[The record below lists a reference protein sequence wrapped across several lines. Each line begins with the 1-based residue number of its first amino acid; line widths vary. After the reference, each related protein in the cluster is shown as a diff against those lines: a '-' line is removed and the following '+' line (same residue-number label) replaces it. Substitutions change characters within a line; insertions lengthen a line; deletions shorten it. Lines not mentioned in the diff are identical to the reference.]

1 MTSLPPIPEIVDE
14 AFNDEAEEA
23 YGNAPHPRLRSVL
36 GQVFWKRGEPSH
48 TGQGSTVSS
57 VTSKPNRVSRF
68 TEIFDLWADE
78 RGTAIPQSSRPARVS
93 RFEKEFDLIPIR
105 VSRFKEEFGEE
116 PVGRA
121 ARSRS
126 NWTSPFKRQRRSAA
140 GQAAEEPEG
149 LKLGRIPHFDEIFAF
164 GVEEGA
170 ADSSTNLELNLP
182 SRFNGHSGSF
192 SRFKGLF
199 RDAIL
204 EPECVTQPTRT
215 DPGTGKTTEP
225 NWAQSDPSHNAI
237 GPKTK
242 NATEVTK
249 VDPLMVGCSEPNL
262 PQTSTKVHQVIDEPI
277 ESSLL
282 QSGQVYEDMIKKKT
296 ATEVTKALSATSEP
310 TEGTLLQNIPS
321 HNTSRGTTSMLS
333 RGKPTRAK
341 LCKGWRGTEYKKP
354 KCEPLPTTWLD
365 QAAQQDAQ
373 VRPLP
378 KTNPDEAAHKDRREG

>member
-23 YGNAPHPRLRSVL
+23 YGNASHPRLRSVL

-57 VTSKPNRVSRF
+57 ATSKPNRVSRF

-149 LKLGRIPHFDEIFAF
+149 LKLGRVPHFDEIFAF

-199 RDAIL
+199 RD
-204 EPECVTQPTRT
+204 
-215 DPGTGKTTEP
+215 
-225 NWAQSDPSHNAI
+225 QSSSRNALLSPQGQTLVQAKLLNQT
-237 GPKTK
+237 GPKAIHPITRSARRRRTPPRLQKWIRLWLGALNPICPRQVQRYTK
-242 NATEVTK
+242 SSMSPLRVVYFK
-249 VDPLMVGCSEPNL
+249 VVK
-262 PQTSTKVHQVIDEPI
+262 STK
-277 ESSLL
+277 
-282 QSGQVYEDMIKKKT
+282 T
-296 ATEVTKALSATSEP
+296 
-310 TEGTLLQNIPS
+310 
-321 HNTSRGTTSMLS
+321 
-333 RGKPTRAK
+333 
-341 LCKGWRGTEYKKP
+341 
-354 KCEPLPTTWLD
+354 
-365 QAAQQDAQ
+365 
-373 VRPLP
+373 
-378 KTNPDEAAHKDRREG
+378 